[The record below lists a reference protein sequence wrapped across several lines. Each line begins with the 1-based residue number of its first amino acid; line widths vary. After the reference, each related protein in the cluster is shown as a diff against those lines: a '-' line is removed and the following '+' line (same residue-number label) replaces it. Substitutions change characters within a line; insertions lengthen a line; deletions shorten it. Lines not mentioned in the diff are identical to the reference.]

1 MKKLE
6 RIIVSIKI
14 EISSRVRS
22 GRMTRWLLSL
32 IFLVVLPA
40 CSFPGLE
47 EPQETAKIEKVE
59 QAVPKVQ
66 IAIEQKESEEETK
79 AALKLEII
87 ELKEEKEKNE
97 EPEKVS
103 KPTEGE
109 EKSKEKESIA
119 KSEKEEDH
127 RKDSSRDE
135 SITGVS
141 SFEKEVVELVN
152 QEREKYG
159 YSPLQIDTRLTV
171 VARKKSADMRDN
183 RYFSHQS
190 PTYGSPFDMLEKEN
204 IRYTMAGENIA
215 AGQRT
220 PSQVVKD
227 WMNSEG
233 HRQNILNPNYTHIG
247 VGYCQ
252 GGSYGTY
259 WTQLFIKK

>member
-1 MKKLE
+1 
-6 RIIVSIKI
+6 
-14 EISSRVRS
+14 
-22 GRMTRWLLSL
+22 MTRWLLSL

-40 CSFPGLE
+40 CSLPGLE
-47 EPQETAKIEKVE
+47 EPQETVKVE
-59 QAVPKVQ
+59 KLEQTVPKDQ
-66 IAIEQKESEEETK
+66 IEIEQLEPEEETK

-87 ELKEEKEKNE
+87 EPEKEEEKKK

-109 EKSKEKESIA
+109 KKSKESTS
-119 KSEKEEDH
+119 KSEKDEDSQ
-127 RKDSSRDE
+127 KDSSRDE
-135 SITGVS
+135 SIAGVS

-159 YSPLQIDTRLTV
+159 YSPLHIDTRLTV
-171 VARKKSADMRDN
+171 VARKKSADMRDKG
-183 RYFSHQS
+183 YFSHQS

-204 IRYTMAGENIA
+204 IHYTMAGENIA

-247 VGYCQ
+247 VGYRE